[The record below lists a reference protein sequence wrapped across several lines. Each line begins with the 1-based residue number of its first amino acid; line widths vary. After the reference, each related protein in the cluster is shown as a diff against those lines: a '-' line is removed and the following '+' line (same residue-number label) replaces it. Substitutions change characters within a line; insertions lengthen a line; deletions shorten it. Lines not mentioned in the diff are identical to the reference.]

1 MRVGDSFQRPGS
13 LAYFRP
19 MNQPVI
25 RLFLIVIL
33 VSLLHSFHSSAQQS
47 WQTKVSPAVFTS
59 LKDHSTTGFIVVMK
73 QQADLSAAKNI
84 HGKEAKGNFVY
95 ETLSTLAKNSQ
106 QEIISELKNDHVVYQ
121 SFWIVNAIAV
131 SGNETLVQQLALRPD
146 VKQIL
151 NNSAMG
157 LNKPVSM
164 QTINERDL
172 TIPWGIDSIHA
183 PAVWD
188 LGIKGAGV
196 VIGGQDTGY
205 DWEHPALKNQYRGWD
220 GTNADHNYNWHDA
233 IHAPDPHNGY
243 PNPCGIDIKAP
254 CDDYGHGTHTM
265 GTMCG
270 LADSLAIGIAPEAK
284 WIGERNMEQGW
295 GNLQSYMEGFQWF
308 VAPTDTADLNADP
321 SKAPHVINDSW
332 VCIGEEGCDQSNYS
346 LLEDVVNNTKAAG
359 IVVVASA
366 GNDGPYCNTIFYP
379 PAMYEASL
387 SVGAIDATLTIA
399 GFSSRGNVLA
409 DGSGIMKPNVAA
421 PGVDVLSC
429 IPGNQYASF
438 SGTSMAGP
446 HTAGTVALIICANP
460 ALAGEVDQIENL
472 IESTAHPV
480 TTNEGC
486 GGDGPSAVP
495 NNTYGWGIIDA
506 LAAVQKAQL
515 TLPSET
521 LYHSRSV
528 NLFPSVTHDAVYV
541 NLDEQPVN
549 AILEFFSIEG
559 KVMGSLP
566 LLSSHNVIHLNELSD
581 GLYLYRVQGEN
592 LFASGKLVK
601 Q

>member
-1 MRVGDSFQRPGS
+1 
-13 LAYFRP
+13 
-19 MNQPVI
+19 MNQPTI

-33 VSLLHSFHSSAQQS
+33 ISFFQTFHTNAQRT
-47 WQTKVSPAVFTS
+47 WQAKVSPTVFNS
-59 LKDHSTTGFIVVMK
+59 LKEHNSASFIVVMK
-73 QQADLSAAKNI
+73 QQADLSAVRNI
-84 HGKEAKGNFVY
+84 HGKDAKGNFVY

-106 QEIISELKNDHVVYQ
+106 QEMISALKNDHVVYQ

-131 SGNETLVQQLALRPD
+131 SGNASLVQQLAMRAD

-164 QTINERDL
+164 QTTNERDL
-172 TIPWGIDSIHA
+172 TIPWGVDSIHA

-188 LGIKGAGV
+188 MGIQGAGV

-205 DWEHPALKNQYRGWD
+205 DWEHPALKNQYRGWN
-220 GTNADHNYNWHDA
+220 GTNADHNYNWHDN
-233 IHAPDPHNGY
+233 IHAPDPHNYGY
-243 PNPCGIDIKAP
+243 PNPCGLDIKAP

-265 GTMCG
+265 GTMVG
-270 LADSLAIGIAPEAK
+270 GVDSIEIGIAPEAK

-295 GNLQSYMEGFQWF
+295 GNLASYMEGFQWF
-308 VAPTDTADLNADP
+308 IAPTDTDNLNADP

-332 VCIGEEGCDQSNYS
+332 VCVGDEGCDPGNFS

-379 PAMYEASL
+379 PAMYEASF
-387 SVGAIDATLTIA
+387 STGAIDANMTIA
-399 GFSSRGNVLA
+399 GFSSRGNVMA
-409 DGSGIMKPNVAA
+409 NNSGIMKPNVAA
-421 PGVDVLSC
+421 PGVDVLSS
-429 IPGNQYASF
+429 IPGNQYAFF

-446 HTAGTVALIICANP
+446 HTVGTVALLICSNP
-460 ALAGEVDQIENL
+460 ALAGEVDQIENI
-472 IESTAHPV
+472 IESTARPV

-486 GGDGPSAVP
+486 GGDGATAVP

-515 TLPSET
+515 SLPSQI
-521 LYHSRSV
+521 LSNNGSANV
-528 NLFPSVTHDAVYV
+528 FPSVTRDAVYV
-541 NLDEQPVN
+541 NLEAEPQH
-549 AILEFFSIEG
+549 ARLEIFSMEG
-559 KVMGSLP
+559 KRIGSNRLEAQR
-566 LLSSHNVIHLNELSD
+566 NVIHLSD
-581 GLYLYRVQGEN
+581 LACGMYLYRVVDGMILQC
-592 LFASGKLVK
+592 GKLVK